1 MNQVEYTII
10 LILCHFNYKN
20 LMIIPTESIDNCMI
34 YTDEYWYVYQTHF
47 LLVNFL
53 TLQVLQTDNHIFEL
67 NKFTQTAIEVMNS
80 YDYFIAI
87 KIEENFLNQGVNPSE
102 PRFYNTTI
110 RHGTVSDFNPITDEQ
125 LFNIKTY

>member
-10 LILCHFNYKN
+10 LILCHFNYTN

-87 KIEENFLNQGVNPSE
+87 KIEENFLNQGVNSSE
-102 PRFYNTTI
+102 P
-110 RHGTVSDFNPITDEQ
+110 
-125 LFNIKTY
+125 